1 MRVWTLTSN
10 SRPWRSIGSFMYIG
24 SAGPGP
30 GGRTDGGRTD
40 GRAGGWVGGR
50 DDFERQYNDFHRVS
64 KTNTKKLCF
73 SVVSRPA
80 EAQVPI
86 FTAQMKKA
94 SKKCQKSI
102 VFFDF
107 SNHAGARV
115 PIFTPKMKNFRF
127 ARLARLSTRKWDFRR
142 RSRPRELA
150 QRSQDDV
157 SLNKLPQISSY
168 RVIWTHFRPNFI
180 FFGWKI
186 SDPKK
191 SKLFL
196 KCKSPHLAILINIWH
211 IWEDRSRKV
220 NNDEP
225 DLRFFHGNF
234 WPVISQAVRKPCPE
248 GWLWVLPFP

>member
-1 MRVWTLTSN
+1 
-10 SRPWRSIGSFMYIG
+10 MYIG

-30 GGRTDGGRTD
+30 GGRTDGRTGG
-40 GRAGGWVGGR
+40 GRAGGRRADGGR
-50 DDFERQYNDFHRVS
+50 TGGRAAGPILNDSTTIFIDFHKKHP
-64 KTNTKKLCF
+64 KTLCF

-107 SNHAGARV
+107 SNHAGAQV

-127 ARLARLSTRKWDFRR
+127 ARRSTRKWDFRR

-157 SLNKLPQISSY
+157 SLNKLPQISTSET
-168 RVIWTHFRPNFI
+168 I
-180 FFGWKI
+180 
-186 SDPKK
+186 
-191 SKLFL
+191 FL
-196 KCKSPHLAILINIWH
+196 K
-211 IWEDRSRKV
+211 
-220 NNDEP
+220 
-225 DLRFFHGNF
+225 
-234 WPVISQAVRKPCPE
+234 
-248 GWLWVLPFP
+248 